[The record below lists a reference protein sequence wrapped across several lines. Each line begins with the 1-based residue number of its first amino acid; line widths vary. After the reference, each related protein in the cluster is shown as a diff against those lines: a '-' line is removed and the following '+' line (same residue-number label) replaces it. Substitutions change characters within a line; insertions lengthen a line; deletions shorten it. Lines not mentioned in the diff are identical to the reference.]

1 MNGGGAGRM
10 GGEGGKVGKGG
21 EQRIIIMGGEG
32 GKVGKGGG
40 DGSCLHIFYITNA
53 ITKFVLP
60 ITNFE
65 HW

>member
-10 GGEGGKVGKGG
+10 GGEGGKVGKGGG

-40 DGSCLHIFYITNA
+40 GAPDNNNNRYNNSAITNKRK
-53 ITKFVLP
+53 I
-60 ITNFE
+60 
-65 HW
+65 